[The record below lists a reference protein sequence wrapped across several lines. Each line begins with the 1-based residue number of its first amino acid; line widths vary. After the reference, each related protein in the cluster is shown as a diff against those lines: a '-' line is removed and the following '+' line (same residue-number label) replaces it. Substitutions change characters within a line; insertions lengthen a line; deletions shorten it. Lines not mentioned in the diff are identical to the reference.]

1 MLGEKKKKKQTVQ
14 THAKTQSDDD
24 LKNSGEINWILI
36 AFLLLCWNAKGFAIN
51 LQVDTTESRLN
62 DYIC

>member
-24 LKNSGEINWILI
+24 LKNSGEIN
-36 AFLLLCWNAKGFAIN
+36 
-51 LQVDTTESRLN
+51 
-62 DYIC
+62 